1 MFRYAV
7 TIFVSAFLLFQ
18 VQPLIGRFI
27 LPWFGGGPSIWTSCM
42 LFFQILLL
50 GGYLYAHVISVKLKP
65 RTQVMTHLSLL
76 AMSLVFLPI
85 APGDTWKPMADQS
98 PLLQILLLLLATVGG
113 PYFMLSS
120 TGPLMQ
126 KWFSQSSPGQSPWRL
141 YALSNVGS
149 LLALLS
155 YPFVFEPWLALR
167 QQVWSWS
174 VVYGA
179 YAALATWCGIRY
191 LQHQSVAATKL
202 LSTDENMN
210 SAPALSADED
220 RTIRPGTGTMLLW
233 LGLAACS
240 SAMLLATTNQ
250 LCIDVATV
258 PFLWVLPLSLYLI
271 SFIICFD
278 SPQWYDR
285 RAYGLL
291 LLACSPVACWVVNE
305 GADVNIS
312 KQVAIYA
319 TILFACCMTCHGE
332 LVSCKPHSRYLTL
345 FYVLISAGGAPWR
358 CLSCHCRPVSVSWL
372 LGISSRACGVLCRN
386 ADRLVCA
393 TNLAADTVSCVLD
406 LGDNCDRECLPCWRG
421 FCIRGRKM
429 RLMRP
434 TKQSSSAYSVWF
446 SLSASL

>member
-50 GGYLYAHVISVKLKP
+50 GGYLYAHLISVKLKP

-179 YAALATWCGIRY
+179 YAALRDM
-191 LQHQSVAATKL
+191 V
-202 LSTDENMN
+202 
-210 SAPALSADED
+210 
-220 RTIRPGTGTMLLW
+220 
-233 LGLAACS
+233 
-240 SAMLLATTNQ
+240 
-250 LCIDVATV
+250 
-258 PFLWVLPLSLYLI
+258 
-271 SFIICFD
+271 
-278 SPQWYDR
+278 
-285 RAYGLL
+285 
-291 LLACSPVACWVVNE
+291 
-305 GADVNIS
+305 
-312 KQVAIYA
+312 
-319 TILFACCMTCHGE
+319 
-332 LVSCKPHSRYLTL
+332 
-345 FYVLISAGGAPWR
+345 
-358 CLSCHCRPVSVSWL
+358 
-372 LGISSRACGVLCRN
+372 RN
-386 ADRLVCA
+386 
-393 TNLAADTVSCVLD
+393 
-406 LGDNCDRECLPCWRG
+406 
-421 FCIRGRKM
+421 
-429 RLMRP
+429 
-434 TKQSSSAYSVWF
+434 
-446 SLSASL
+446 SLSAASVRCRDEVTVDR